1 MIRLNSFFKS
11 FGSRKIL
18 RGIDLEIN
26 SGEIV
31 TLIGNNGS
39 GKTTLLR
46 SINTLDFPDS
56 YILAEVDGFDLEK
69 YPEEVRS
76 RIGYLAHN
84 PPFYPELTGA
94 ENLKLWLEL
103 NSVDDAESRARDFLG
118 QVGLISFSDD
128 LSGNYS
134 RGMVQRLGFAMAISH
149 SPTTLLLDEP
159 FTGLDSEGI
168 EIISNFINSSASHF
182 LLKICPREKAS
193 RKSTSVPKKV
203 GESLFV

>member
-11 FGSRKIL
+11 FGSRKVL
-18 RGIDLEIN
+18 RGIDLEVN

-46 SINTLDFPDS
+46 CINTLDFPDS

-76 RIGYLAHN
+76 RVGYLAHN

-103 NSVDDAESRARDFLG
+103 NSVDDAEARARDFLG

-134 RGMVQRLGFAMAISH
+134 RGMVQRLGFAMALSH

-168 EIISNFINSSASHF
+168 EIISN
-182 LLKICPREKAS
+182 LLQKAKENDCSIIIVTHDKVTYADRELELV
-193 RKSTSVPKKV
+193 R
-203 GESLFV
+203 GEVQ

>member
-11 FGSRKIL
+11 FGSRKVL
-18 RGIDLEIN
+18 RGIDLEVN

-76 RIGYLAHN
+76 RTGYLAHN

-103 NSVDDAESRARDFLG
+103 NSIDDADSRSRDFLG
-118 QVGLISFSDD
+118 QVGLVSFSDD

-134 RGMVQRLGFAMAISH
+134 RGMIQRLGFAMALSH

-168 EIISNFINSSASHF
+168 EIISNL
-182 LLKICPREKAS
+182 LLKAKDDDCSILLV
-193 RKSTSVPKKV
+193 THDKV
-203 GESLFV
+203 TYADRLVELVRGEIK

>member
-1 MIRLNSFFKS
+1 MIKLNSFFKS
-11 FGSRKIL
+11 FGSKQIL
-18 RGIDLEIN
+18 RGVDLEIN

-31 TLIGNNGS
+31 TLVGNNGC

-76 RIGYLAHN
+76 RVGYLAHN
-84 PPFYPELTGA
+84 PPFYPELTGV
-94 ENLKLWLEL
+94 ENLELWLEL
-103 NSVDDAESRARDFLG
+103 NSIDDAESRARDFLG
-118 QVGLISFSDD
+118 QVGLVSFSDD

-159 FTGLDSEGI
+159 FTGLDAEGT
-168 EIISNFINSSASHF
+168 EIISD
-182 LLKICPREKAS
+182 LLKKAKENDCS
-193 RKSTSVPKKV
+193 ILLVTHDKV
-203 GESLFV
+203 TYADRTVELVRGEIK